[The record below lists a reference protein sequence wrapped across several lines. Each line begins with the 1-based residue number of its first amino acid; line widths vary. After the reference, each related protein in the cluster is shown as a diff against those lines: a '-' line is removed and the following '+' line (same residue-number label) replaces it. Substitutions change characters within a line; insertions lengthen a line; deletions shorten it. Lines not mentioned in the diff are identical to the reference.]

1 MIALSGVR
9 SSWLMFA
16 RNVLFVRLAC
26 SATSLATVSS
36 ASRDWIWPSMS
47 LKPSM
52 RTPSSSSASLTA
64 RTE

>member
-9 SSWLMFA
+9 SSWLMLA
-16 RNVLFVRLAC
+16 RNVLLVRFAC
-26 SATSLATVSS
+26 SATSFATVSS
-36 ASRDWIWPSMS
+36 ASRDWICPSMS

-52 RTPSSSSASLTA
+52 RTPSSSSASFTA